1 MISPA
6 DSPKTDYREYIEEIN
21 YKVTEKGSSQEINL
35 AQVMMDFNLSLNLA
49 IRGS

>member
-6 DSPKTDYREYIEEIN
+6 DSPKIDYREHIEERN
-21 YKVTEKGSSQEINL
+21 YKVTEEGSSQEINL

-49 IRGS
+49 IRSS